1 MKQLEFEARHSS
13 FWSEMDVLLTDSTQV
28 SSETLSSFPRD
39 YRRLCQHLAMAKS
52 RRYAAGL
59 VTRLNG
65 LVQAGYE
72 ALYGNSLQRRGSI
85 VDFLSYGF
93 PAALRSNGVYLWVAA
108 AVFVLP
114 YLVIMV
120 ACMVNDQLIYS
131 VMDAGNVRNME
142 SMYDPALA
150 KFGRE
155 RQSDSDIMM
164 FGFYIYNNIGIAF
177 KCFAT
182 GIFLGVGSL
191 FVLFFNGLQI
201 GAVSGHLTSLGYTET
216 FYPFVIG
223 HGSFE
228 LTAIVFSG
236 AAGLKLG
243 FSILSPGKHT
253 RLKAL
258 QYAAKDAIKIVY
270 GVFVML
276 LIAAFIEA
284 FWSSSSS
291 LPIAVKYSVGALL
304 WVLVYYYCF
313 FFARSRVAAYYSQYE
328 VK

>member
-1 MKQLEFEARHSS
+1 MRQLEFEGHYGA
-13 FWSEMDVLLTDSTQV
+13 FWEQM
-28 SSETLSSFPRD
+28 ETLLRDVSVGDASQLTEFPKD

-59 VTRLNG
+59 VNRLNA
-65 LVQAGYE
+65 LVQHGYE
-72 ALYGNSLQRRGSI
+72 VLYGQSLVNKNSI
-85 VDFLSYGF
+85 IEFLIYGF
-93 PAALRSNGVYLWVAA
+93 PAALRLNKAYLWIAGV
-108 AVFVLP
+108 VFVLP
-114 YLVIMV
+114 YVAIMI
-120 ACMVNDQLIYS
+120 ACIVNDQLIYS
-131 VMDAGNVRNME
+131 VMDAGNVRMME
-142 SMYDPALA
+142 SMYDPELG
-150 KFGRE
+150 KLGRE
-155 RQSDSDIMM
+155 RQSDSDIQM

-177 KCFAT
+177 RSFAM

-191 FVLFFNGLQI
+191 FVLGFNGLTI
-201 GAVSGHLTSLGYTET
+201 GAVTGHLTALGYTAT

-243 FSILSPGKHT
+243 FSLLAPGANT
-253 RLKAL
+253 RRHAL
-258 QYAAKDAIKIVY
+258 QNAATDAIKIMY

-291 LPIAVKYSVGALL
+291 LPNALKYAVGAAL
-304 WVLVYYYCF
+304 WVFVYYYCF
-313 FFARSRVAAYYSQYE
+313 FFARTRVAAYQSQYAA
-328 VK
+328 K